1 MSGAS
6 SPADAPAVTV
16 GWHCVSEHRRLPV
29 SVGYGQCS
37 AGLAPVERAGPSCE
51 EELAPAVQRPGPL
64 LVTASGSDSGM
75 QDRASASSM
84 PGRFPEWLLA
94 NLRLRWWRWTTTYLS
109 S

>member
-51 EELAPAVQRPGPL
+51 EELTPAVRRPGPL
-64 LVTASGSDSGM
+64 LVTASGSTTETKFSLI
-75 QDRASASSM
+75 RWLRTWRRWTRWHPASSAT
-84 PGRFPEWLLA
+84 G
-94 NLRLRWWRWTTTYLS
+94 
-109 S
+109 